1 MNLAHIN
8 AIRATAG
15 LPAIASKANPAA
27 KKRQSDNQ
35 AARAQACRDLKALR
49 GSGKKAKG

>member
-1 MNLAHIN
+1 MNLASIN

-15 LPAIASKANPAA
+15 LPAIAAKSNVAA

-49 GSGKKAKG
+49 GSGRKAK